1 LSVQQNLAAAFYV
14 GDSILDRRERVGCR
28 HRDIELPGGDQR
40 CRLVENSR
48 DLRIILRAYL
58 IEAMKSNIFIH
69 QRPEVAGRV
78 VTTHEGVTNEND
90 ALYLGG

>member
-1 LSVQQNLAAAFYV
+1 MPACAA
-14 GDSILDRRERVGCR
+14 C
-28 HRDIELPGGDQR
+28 
-40 CRLVENSR
+40 
-48 DLRIILRAYL
+48 LRAYL